1 MESLV
6 ATRAR
11 PGLGLAAMR
20 RLLEFSRSL
29 AQLSRCTRRRAC
41 VFLFSLRT
49 GPARL
54 TFYVSRPPR
63 PRKSRVVILVVSG
76 TLEII
81 AILLR
86 SRARKRVRPL
96 AVTDPD

>member
-1 MESLV
+1 MLAEGDHNLPGHPVSLKN
-6 ATRAR
+6 
-11 PGLGLAAMR
+11 AA
-20 RLLEFSRSL
+20 SL